1 MNSGKLSIYIHI
13 PFCVSKCAYCSFLSS
28 PVKQGDTVRYVE
40 LVKREIAM
48 WSERFGNREIYSV
61 YFGGG
66 TPSLLSA
73 RQVKSIV
80 DEIKADFP
88 LKNDAE
94 ITLEMN
100 PASGNGT
107 FIRNLAKTGVNRVS
121 VGFQTCD
128 DAILKELNRP
138 HTRADF
144 IATVNKLKRAD
155 YTDISADIMLGL
167 PHQNMTTLKRTLE
180 ILLQLEI
187 PHISVYAL
195 KLEKGTPLYKTVN
208 NGYLFLPDDDE
219 SADMYD
225 YAYKTLEENKIYRYE
240 VSNFARVGFECRHNI
255 NYWERGEYIGVG
267 TGAHGFIRDVRYSN
281 LRDIEKYAYRI
292 SSENKLPV
300 SVRNKL
306 SLKEAEFEFI
316 ILALRMDRGLDVD
329 KFNAL
334 FYTDFIKRYDSVLKK
349 LEKIG
354 LITYDEHNV
363 AVRPEK
369 MGVLNSLL
377 VEFMTDD

>member
-107 FIRNLAKTGVNRVS
+107 FIRNLAKTGVTRVS

-128 DAILKELNRP
+128 DAIL
-138 HTRADF
+138 
-144 IATVNKLKRAD
+144 
-155 YTDISADIMLGL
+155 
-167 PHQNMTTLKRTLE
+167 Q
-180 ILLQLEI
+180 
-187 PHISVYAL
+187 
-195 KLEKGTPLYKTVN
+195 
-208 NGYLFLPDDDE
+208 
-219 SADMYD
+219 
-225 YAYKTLEENKIYRYE
+225 
-240 VSNFARVGFECRHNI
+240 
-255 NYWERGEYIGVG
+255 
-267 TGAHGFIRDVRYSN
+267 
-281 LRDIEKYAYRI
+281 
-292 SSENKLPV
+292 
-300 SVRNKL
+300 
-306 SLKEAEFEFI
+306 
-316 ILALRMDRGLDVD
+316 
-329 KFNAL
+329 
-334 FYTDFIKRYDSVLKK
+334 
-349 LEKIG
+349 
-354 LITYDEHNV
+354 
-363 AVRPEK
+363 
-369 MGVLNSLL
+369 
-377 VEFMTDD
+377 